1 MSNESRTAGNPNED
15 NAIREIFEGL
25 FDLLENLETQNVAIL
40 QFLKENADATDQ
52 RLKPYL
58 DKAGNAASVKWRA
71 HRARMEHLFTPIPE
85 AAREQKEARKEK
97 DKDKG
102 EGESKSADKKGVS
115 PQDGKQSVGT
125 PNPITGAVSDPPK
138 DA

>member
-58 DKAGNAASVKWRA
+58 DQAGNAASVKWRA
-71 HRARMEHLFTPIPE
+71 HRARMEHLFSPIPE
-85 AAREQKEARKEK
+85 AAKAQQEAEKEK
-97 DKDKG
+97 
-102 EGESKSADKKGVS
+102 SRNKSDVK
-115 PQDGKQSVGT
+115 T
-125 PNPITGAVSDPPK
+125 
-138 DA
+138 